1 MKGRALSRALRSD
14 LTTVLVP
21 RPLRLGRTAALGKA
35 LEMREI
41 KMAAMHPAAIWLII
55 AAVVGFVLLI
65 ATLVANRNQKKKKR
79 GKFFVVSLKHFRG

>member
-1 MKGRALSRALRSD
+1 
-14 LTTVLVP
+14 
-21 RPLRLGRTAALGKA
+21 
-35 LEMREI
+35 
-41 KMAAMHPAAIWLII
+41 MAAMHPAAIWLII

>member
-1 MKGRALSRALRSD
+1 
-14 LTTVLVP
+14 
-21 RPLRLGRTAALGKA
+21 
-35 LEMREI
+35 MRKEKEI

-79 GKFFVVSLKHFRG
+79 GKFIVVSLKYFRG